1 MSRKG
6 ARRVFKLMKYEFR
19 KIRSTLLV
27 MVLGLIVLELVFL
40 YGVHAMKD
48 VPIAIS
54 TVLITWLTFGVYLYI
69 LVSGIVG
76 YSRELSNRTG
86 YLAFMT
92 PVRPIGIVLS
102 KLVFTALIA
111 IAVTALF
118 GAGAYLDYRFLL
130 RRANIGADKLRQAS
144 FIMEMLLDV
153 EGLSANL
160 MSYARFIIYAAV
172 SMLCGMLLI
181 MCTAFLAITL
191 SATVLE
197 NRKGFLRGFL
207 SFVFFAALSYG
218 TTRLTGEVSGALL
231 AAPETADLAYLN
243 SANMTAALAATIA
256 LQLILG
262 GAFAALSALLLDR
275 RVSL

>member
-1 MSRKG
+1 
-6 ARRVFKLMKYEFR
+6 MKYEFR
-19 KIRSTLLV
+19 KIRTTLLV
-27 MVLGLIVLELVFL
+27 MVLGLVALELVFL

-69 LVSGIVG
+69 LVAGIVS

-118 GAGAYLDYRFLL
+118 GAGAYLDFRFLL
-130 RRANIGADKLRQAS
+130 RRANISADKLRQAS
-144 FIMEMLLDV
+144 FFAEMFLNAD
-153 EGLSANL
+153 GLTANL
-160 MSYARFIIYAAV
+160 MSYARFIVYAAV

-191 SATVLE
+191 SATALE

-207 SFVFFAALSYG
+207 SFALFAALSYG

-231 AAPETADLAYLN
+231 AVPEAADLSYLN

-256 LQLILG
+256 LQIVLG